1 MAAGKDRT
9 PNSRSKSRVPL
20 PGSERTPLRGAKL
33 VGKVDPDLRIEITL
47 QLRRRPG
54 SQLEQRVSQIAAQR
68 LDERRYLTREELG
81 RVGGADQADIAAVD
95 KFAHEHSL
103 SVSEASVPR
112 RTVKLVGRVA
122 DFSAAFGVSLK
133 RYRAGRV
140 SYRGRR
146 GPIYIPK
153 DLDGIVERVLGLDDR
168 PAVAPHYRILRKAKR
183 QPTKG
188 QKKHAGAGALRSFSP
203 LEVAK
208 LYNVPSGSDG
218 TGQTIALIELND
230 VDKQGVATGVGFSK
244 TDLDAYFAGLGLATP
259 NVTAVGVDG
268 GSNVP
273 GPDPNGDGEVTLDIE
288 VAGAVAPKANI
299 AVYFGTN
306 TTDGFIQAL
315 TSAIHD
321 DVRKPS
327 LVSIS
332 WGGPEEASTKQLLTG
347 LDQALQ
353 EAAAVGVTVCCAAGD
368 NGSAD
373 MQQGDWDGVPHAD
386 FPASSPWALGCGG
399 TTLQTTGSGFVE
411 TVWNGGPNGGS
422 TGGGV
427 SNVFAKPAYQ
437 ANVNVPVPQ
446 QSGGG
451 RGVPDVSGNADPATG
466 YQVLVQGN
474 STVVGGTS
482 AVAPLW
488 AAILALINQQ
498 RAAKGK
504 GPLGFLNPV
513 LYGLAGTANAF
524 HDVVDGNND
533 IFGTLHG
540 KYAAGPGWDP
550 CTGLGTPN
558 GRNLAAAL

>member
-1 MAAGKDRT
+1 MARGKVRT
-9 PNSRSKSRVPL
+9 PSSRSKSRVLL
-20 PGSERTPLRGAKL
+20 PGSERKPLRGARL
-33 VGKVDPDLRIEITL
+33 VGKVDPDQRIEITL
-47 QLRRRPG
+47 QLRRRSG
-54 SQLEQRVSQIAAQR
+54 SQLEQRVSQIAAQH
-68 LDERRYLTREELG
+68 LDERKYLTREELG
-81 RVGGADQADIAAVD
+81 RVGGADQADIAAID
-95 KFAHEHSL
+95 TFAHEHNL
-103 SVSEASVPR
+103 SVSEASMAR

-122 DFSAAFGVSLK
+122 DLSAAFGVTLK
-133 RYRAGRV
+133 RYRAGAV

-146 GPIYIPK
+146 GPIYLPK
-153 DLDGIVERVLGLDDR
+153 ELEGIVERVLGLDDR
-168 PAVAPHYRILRKAKR
+168 PAVAPHYRVLRKAKR
-183 QPTKG
+183 QQTKPP
-188 QKKHAGAGALRSFSP
+188 KKHAGPGSRRSFSP

-208 LYNVPSGSDG
+208 LYNFPAGFDG
-218 TGQTIALIELND
+218 AGQTIGLIELND
-230 VDKQGVATGVGFSK
+230 VDSHGVATGVGYSK

-259 NVTAVGVDG
+259 NVIAVGVDG

-288 VAGAVAPKANI
+288 IAGAIAPKANI
-299 AVYFGTN
+299 VVYFGTN

-327 LVSIS
+327 LISIS

-353 EAAAVGVTVCCAAGD
+353 EAAAVGVTVCAAAGD

-373 MQQGDWDGVPHAD
+373 MKKGDWDGVPHAD
-386 FPASSPWALGCGG
+386 FPASSPWVLGCGG
-399 TTLQTTGSGFVE
+399 TTLQAINSGISE
-411 TVWNGGPNGGS
+411 AVWNGGPNGGA

-437 ANVNVPVPQ
+437 ANVNVPLPQ
-446 QSGGG
+446 QSSGG

-474 STVVGGTS
+474 STVFGGTS

-488 AAILALINQQ
+488 AGILALINQK

-504 GPLGFLNPV
+504 GLVGFLNPV
-513 LYGLAGTANAF
+513 LYGLASTANAF
-524 HDVVDGNND
+524 HDVVNGNND
-533 IFGTLHG
+533 IFGTLRG

-558 GRNLAAAL
+558 GTNLSAAL